1 MHTGRILTW
10 GGYALALAAA
20 PLVFSSSLSLQVLS
34 QVGIAIIACLSY
46 GLLLGQGGLLSF
58 GHAVYSGAGAF
69 LAIHTLNA
77 LGAGR
82 LGLPV
87 SLLPLAG
94 GVAALAVGSVFG
106 WLSTRRA
113 GTPFAMITLGLGEL
127 AWAASLMF
135 TGVFGG
141 EGGISSNRVVG
152 ARPWGIS
159 FGPQLQLYGL
169 IAAYAFA
176 STALMFAFTRTPL
189 GRVLNAVRDNP
200 ERVEFLGFDPRVVR
214 WIAFMVSSFFA
225 GVAGA
230 LAALNFEIVTAEVF
244 SAHRSG
250 AYLLFTFLGGATLF
264 WGPIVG
270 AVLMVLAQVLLS
282 GLTQA
287 WLLYMGLAFVLVVL
301 KAPGGL
307 AGLAV
312 AGWRL
317 ARAGRLRGQWVGA
330 LGLAATGLAGLAGAA
345 ALVEMTYHR
354 KLDAALDPAT
364 PFLGLMLDSAQPE
377 AWVGATLLMVCGLG
391 LFELARRVMVRRHA
405 VLPGA
410 RREPEGADPCEEG
423 DPAVTGEARP

>member
-1 MHTGRILTW
+1 MHAGRILTW

-20 PLVFSSSLSLQVLS
+20 PLVFTSSLSHQVLS

-77 LGAGR
+77 IGAGR
-82 LGLPV
+82 IGLPV
-87 SLLPLAG
+87 SLLPVAG
-94 GVAALAVGSVFG
+94 GLAALAVGSVFG

-141 EGGISSNRVVG
+141 EGGIAANRVVG

-169 IAAYAFA
+169 IAAYTFA
-176 STALMFAFTRTPL
+176 STWLMFAFTRTPL

-200 ERVEFLGFDPRVVR
+200 ERVEFLGYDPRVVR
-214 WIAFMVSSFFA
+214 WIAFMVASFFA

-230 LAALNFEIVTAEVF
+230 LAALNFEIVTSEVF

-250 AYLLFTFLGGATLF
+250 AYLLFTFLGGTTLF
-264 WGPIVG
+264 FGPIVG
-270 AVLMVLAQVLLS
+270 AVLMVGAQVLLS
-282 GLTQA
+282 GLTKA

-312 AGWRL
+312 DGWRL
-317 ARAGRLRGQWVGA
+317 ARTGRLRGLWVGG
-330 LGLAATGLAGLAGAA
+330 LGLGGTALVGFAGAA

-364 PFLGLMLDSAQPE
+364 PFLGLVLDSGHPD
-377 AWVGATLLMVCGLG
+377 AWVGAALLMACGLG
-391 LFELARRVMVRRHA
+391 LAELARRVMVRQYAAQQA
-405 VLPGA
+405 VPRDSKAAAAVG
-410 RREPEGADPCEEG
+410 RREAP
-423 DPAVTGEARP
+423 R

>member
-250 AYLLFTFLGGATLF
+250 AYLLFTFLGGATF
-264 WGPIVG
+264 FFGPGHGAGRPHKTVKLSDADFG
-270 AVLMVLAQVLLS
+270 AVDGKARQHH
-282 GLTQA
+282 
-287 WLLYMGLAFVLVVL
+287 GLAHLGMQRRCAKHSAHQSAKSHHGTPPTHQRSSPDQRL
-301 KAPGGL
+301 TSLCKLGRKGKNKRYASSNKQDTGG
-307 AGLAV
+307 
-312 AGWRL
+312 
-317 ARAGRLRGQWVGA
+317 
-330 LGLAATGLAGLAGAA
+330 
-345 ALVEMTYHR
+345 
-354 KLDAALDPAT
+354 
-364 PFLGLMLDSAQPE
+364 
-377 AWVGATLLMVCGLG
+377 
-391 LFELARRVMVRRHA
+391 HA
-405 VLPGA
+405 
-410 RREPEGADPCEEG
+410 DK
-423 DPAVTGEARP
+423 